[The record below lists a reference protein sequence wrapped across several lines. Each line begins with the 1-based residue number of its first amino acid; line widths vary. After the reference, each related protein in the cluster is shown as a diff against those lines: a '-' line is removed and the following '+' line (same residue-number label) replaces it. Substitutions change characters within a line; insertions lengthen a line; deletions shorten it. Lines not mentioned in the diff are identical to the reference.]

1 MLSFAE
7 LKAIIKAKKQFE
19 VKNIPIYK
27 NGVIYAVSGFS
38 KNSLYEHRKIYYTA
52 NIIISDGKVY
62 NLNDVE
68 SCKTLVVPKFAFQ
81 NGGLPKVTEDLSYV
95 LLMYVCKLENIKISK
110 ILVPI
115 TYNMMKASPV
125 GYTRKDFMRLVIKL
139 WKDGW
144 LDDGDKLKAQIDNK
158 NDVTEQEQT
167 NDILKRAKLFNTDL
181 VECSVHFATCSECAK
196 LQGRVYS
203 ISGKSEKYPKLPDSV
218 LKYGGFHKG
227 CRHVFFPVIEGCFSM
242 SKYSTDRAELV
253 EVDPVLYSNR
263 PFVDDRTEKDKE
275 EYEHYII
282 KKQNDIDYEK
292 MQRKYYEYKHIC
304 TGKPV
309 SLKKYMQIMGFKR
322 IKK

>member
-81 NGGLPKVTEDLSYV
+81 NGGLPKVTEDLSYF

-115 TYNMMKASPV
+115 TYNMMKASPI
-125 GYTRKDFMRLVIKL
+125 GFSRKDYMRLVIKL

-144 LDDGDKLKAQIDNK
+144 LDEGDKLKSQIDK
-158 NDVTEQEQT
+158 ESDTAEQGKT
-167 NDILKRAKLFNTDL
+167 NCILENAKKFKTDL
-181 VECSVHFATCSECAK
+181 VVCSFHFGTCSECAK

-203 ISGKSEKYPKLPDSV
+203 ISGKNSKYPKLPENV

-227 CRHVFFPVIEGCFSM
+227 CRHTFLPVVEGCFSM
-242 SKYSTDRAELV
+242 EKYSDDRSKLIK
-253 EVDPVLYSNR
+253 VDPVKYSNR
-263 PFVDDRTEKDKE
+263 PFIDDRTEKDKE
-275 EYEHYII
+275 VYEHYIT